1 MVAAV
6 EITLVRLDDR
16 GIDRAQLAEFLT
28 VNEFPFHVTRR
39 PPRTDVEGWIDDGR
53 FGDADHA
60 SYWIHAGR
68 GCIGLVVLQDLTDNA
83 PLFDLRLATEHRG
96 KGYGAHVLKA
106 VTTHVFTTLPAVNRF
121 EGQTSE
127 DDIAMRKTFVRAGFV
142 KEAHYREA
150 WPVESGPPVA
160 SVAYGILRR
169 DWQTGRTTPV
179 NWNDAPA

>member
-1 MVAAV
+1 V
-6 EITLVRLDDR
+6 EITLVRVDDR
-16 GIDRAQLAEFLT
+16 GSDRARLVEFMT
-28 VNEFPFHVTRR
+28 VNEFPFHVIRR
-39 PPRTDVEGWIDDGR
+39 PARTDVERSIDDGR

-60 SYWIHAGR
+60 SYWIDAGR
-68 GCIGLVVLQDLTDNA
+68 GRIGLVVLQDLTDGA

-96 KGYGAHVLKA
+96 KGHGADVLKT
-106 VTTHVFTTLPAVNRF
+106 VTTHVFTTMAAVNRF
-121 EGQTSE
+121 EGQTRE
-127 DDIAMRKTFVRAGFV
+127 DNIAMRKTFVRAGFV